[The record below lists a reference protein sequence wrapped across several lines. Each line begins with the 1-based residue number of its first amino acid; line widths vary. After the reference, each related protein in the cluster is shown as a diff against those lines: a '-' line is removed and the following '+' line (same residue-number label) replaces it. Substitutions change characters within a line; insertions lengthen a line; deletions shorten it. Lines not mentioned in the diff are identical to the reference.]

1 MSQVAIIK
9 YNAGN
14 VRSVQFALAR
24 LGIEPILT
32 DDPAALRAA
41 SHVIFPG
48 VGEASSAM
56 RYLHERNLVDTITGL
71 TQPVLGIC
79 LGLQLMCHHSEEADT
94 ECFGIFDTG
103 VKKFVGDA
111 KIPQIGW
118 NTVHHDGSGLFK
130 GIAQDA
136 HFYFV
141 HSYYAETSEQQ
152 VASTEY
158 IVPFASAMVH
168 ENFHAVQFHP
178 EKSATVGQQLLENF
192 LAI

>member
-1 MSQVAIIK
+1 MSRVAIVK

-24 LGIEPILT
+24 LGVEPLLT

-56 RYLHERNLVDTITGL
+56 RFLREHGLDEVIPSL

-79 LGLQLMCHHSEEADT
+79 LGLQLMCRHSEEADT
-94 ECFGIFDTG
+94 TCFGIFDTD
-103 VKKFVGDA
+103 VKRFQGAA

-118 NTVHHDGSGLFK
+118 NTVHHDESALFA
-130 GIAQDA
+130 GISQDA

-141 HSYYAETSEQQ
+141 HSFYAEPGAEQA
-152 VASTEY
+152 ASTEY
-158 IVPFASAMVH
+158 IVPFASAMNKG
-168 ENFHAVQFHP
+168 NFHAVQFHP
-178 EKSATVGQQLLENF
+178 EKSADVGSRLLQNF
-192 LAI
+192 LAL

>member
-1 MSQVAIIK
+1 MSTSASYDGSKPSVAIVK

-24 LGIEPILT
+24 LGVEPLLT

-56 RYLHERNLVDTITGL
+56 RYLREHGLDEVIPSL

-79 LGLQLMCHHSEEADT
+79 LGLQLMCRHSEEANT
-94 ECFGIFDTG
+94 TCFGILDAD
-103 VKKFVGDA
+103 VKRFEGNA

-118 NTVHHDGSGLFK
+118 NTVHHDDSPLFE
-130 GIAQDA
+130 
-136 HFYFV
+136 V
-141 HSYYAETSEQQ
+141 SRRMPTSTLCTL
-152 VASTEY
+152 STRS
-158 IVPFASAMVH
+158 PGRTRSL
-168 ENFHAVQFHP
+168 P
-178 EKSATVGQQLLENF
+178 RSTSCRLLQP
-192 LAI
+192 

>member
-1 MSQVAIIK
+1 MSHVAIVK

-24 LGIEPILT
+24 LGVEPLLT

-56 RYLHERNLVDTITGL
+56 RYLREHGLDEVIPSL

-79 LGLQLMCHHSEEADT
+79 LGLQLMCRHSEEADT
-94 ECFGIFDTG
+94 TCFGIFDTD
-103 VKKFVGDA
+103 VKRFRGDA

-118 NTVHHDGSGLFK
+118 NTVLHDNSPLFA
-130 GIAQDA
+130 GIPQDA

-141 HSYYAETSEQQ
+141 HSFYAEPGSEQA
-152 VASTEY
+152 ASTEY
-158 IVPFASAMVH
+158 IVPFASAMNKG
-168 ENFHAVQFHP
+168 NFHAVQFHP
-178 EKSATVGQQLLENF
+178 EKSADVGSQLLRNF
-192 LAI
+192 LAL